1 MLSPKFTEKE
11 IYKKKNLY
19 RVNIYSNVH
28 HVQSDPFTP
37 IYPYMAVKVLSHL
50 IVLVD
55 TYM

>member
-11 IYKKKNLY
+11 NYKKKNLY

-37 IYPYMAVKVLSHL
+37 IYMYPYMAVKVLSHL

-55 TYM
+55 T

>member
-1 MLSPKFTEKE
+1 MLSPKSTEKE
-11 IYKKKNLY
+11 NYKKKNLY